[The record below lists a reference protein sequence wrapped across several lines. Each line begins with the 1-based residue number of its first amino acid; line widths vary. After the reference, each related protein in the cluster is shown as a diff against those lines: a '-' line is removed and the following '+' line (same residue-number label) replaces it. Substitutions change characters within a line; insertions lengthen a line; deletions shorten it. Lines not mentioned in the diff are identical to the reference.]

1 MWKPATRQIT
11 GTNDGVLP
19 KNVLFLYHLSKI
31 CCHLVPLGQRRRFG
45 PAPADDGPAPQLAQ
59 PSPSAYPRSR
69 DHDDSLGKN
78 GHGDSPSNGDLKGEQ
93 KDIVGFLSLRYI
105 PLYRI

>member
-19 KNVLFLYHLSKI
+19 QNLFFLYDLTKF
-31 CCHLVPLGQRRRFG
+31 LVFQVPLGQRRRFG

-69 DHDDSLGKN
+69 DHDDGLGKN
-78 GHGDSPSNGDLKGEQ
+78 GHDDSPSNGDLKGEQ
-93 KDIVGFLSLRYI
+93 KT
-105 PLYRI
+105 